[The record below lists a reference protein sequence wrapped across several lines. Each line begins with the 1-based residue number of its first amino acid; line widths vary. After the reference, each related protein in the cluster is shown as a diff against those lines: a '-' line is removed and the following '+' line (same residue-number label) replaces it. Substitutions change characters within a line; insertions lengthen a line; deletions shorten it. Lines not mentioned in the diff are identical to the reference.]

1 MKLKRRQLLDMGAV
15 LMSAEQIFKAPIKGK
30 FYYACMKNRAV
41 AQEEYKLSTEANPYP
56 EQYSEYDNKRVAIIN
71 EVGETVREGFGG
83 LSIEERDSII
93 NSRDPKVMPADKHD
107 LLISRLND
115 LNKEYKDLL
124 DEVAQIDQKRNE
136 FLDEED
142 EYVIKTVK
150 PDEIPEIVG
159 GNGWLVYA
167 ALEPMISEG

>member
-15 LMSAEQIFKAPIKGK
+15 LMSAEQIFKAPITGK

-56 EQYSEYDNKRVAIIN
+56 EQFNEYENKRIAIIN
-71 EVGETVREGFGG
+71 EVGESVRKGFTDLPTG
-83 LSIEERDSII
+83 ERDAII
-93 NSRDPKVMPADKHD
+93 NSRDKDVMPADKHD

-124 DEVAQIDQKRNE
+124 DEVAQIDKKRNE

-142 EYVIKTVK
+142 EYIIKTVK
-150 PDEIPEIVG
+150 PEEVPEIVG
-159 GNGWLVYA
+159 GNGWVVYA
-167 ALEPMISEG
+167 ALDPMISEG